1 MTTNLTANK
10 IKDTYSQLLHVDG
23 GPAAT
28 EKVVYSGTG
37 VATALKV
44 GTVSAS
50 VDNVRVAGSTVSTT
64 NTNGDLT
71 LAPNGTGSVV
81 IPKVTYG
88 DQAQARMALGLGTAA
103 LSDTGDFA
111 TAAQGELAST
121 AVQPGSIG
129 TIAAQNANNVAI
141 TGGTIQ
147 DVAFTGAFTVNGI
160 AIFDPRPTLSGLDVT
175 TKNKAATLDYVAGVN
190 VNNFTGAAAQ
200 AVTLPAAVAGV
211 TVIHAQSVDT
221 AGGVLTLSFTCAG
234 TDVFETG
241 SVIPS
246 RVANAVA
253 FAVSTAGQAT
263 LVYTPAAAATNL
275 FSLGS
280 YIYFSCTSDGIW
292 RISYSFQHLST
303 GNTGVF
309 AFEA

>member
-1 MTTNLTANK
+1 MPTNLTGST
-10 IKDTYSQLLHVDG
+10 IKATYEQLLHVDG
-23 GPAAT
+23 GPAAA
-28 EKVVYSGTG
+28 EKTVLSGAG
-37 VATALKV
+37 VATAFKV
-44 GTVSAS
+44 GTGSAS
-50 VDNVRVAGSTVSTT
+50 VDNIRFDGNIVSTIDE
-64 NTNGDLT
+64 NGDLN
-71 LAPNGTGSVV
+71 LSPNGTGSVV
-81 IPKVTYG
+81 ITKVTYG
-88 DQAQARMALGLGTAA
+88 DQAQARTALGLGTAA
-103 LSDTGDFA
+103 LDDTGDFA
-111 TAAQGELAST
+111 TAAQGALAST
-121 AVQPGSIG
+121 AVQPGDIG

-241 SVIPS
+241 SVISS

-263 LVYTPAAAATNL
+263 LVYTPTAAATNL